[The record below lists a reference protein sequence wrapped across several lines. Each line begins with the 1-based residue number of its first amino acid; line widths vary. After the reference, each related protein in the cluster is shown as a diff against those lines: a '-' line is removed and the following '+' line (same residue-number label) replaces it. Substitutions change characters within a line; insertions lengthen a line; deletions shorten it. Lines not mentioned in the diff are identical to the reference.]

1 MKGRGVIQTLLCP
14 PGDSPV
20 RAVTISSMKIPVVE
34 LSDCIL
40 CGVCVEACS
49 EAFRFNDVGYVEVIE
64 LRAYPEKE
72 VNEAIKNCPS
82 DCIYWEK
89 E

>member
-1 MKGRGVIQTLLCP
+1 MKR
-14 PGDSPV
+14 
-20 RAVTISSMKIPVVE
+20 PVVE

-40 CGVCVEACS
+40 CGVCTEVCPQV
-49 EAFRFNDVGYVEVIE
+49 FRMNAAGYVEVFE
-64 LRAYPEKE
+64 LETYPQSDVED
-72 VNEAIKNCPS
+72 AIKNCPV